1 MGVLISFWVSFRAAQ
16 SRKMWL
22 NYFLAEFGMAYYRVC
37 TIGLDGHFL
46 SVEEIECADDQE
58 AIQKAQQAVDDCD
71 VELWQVLS
79 CGFPATHQE
88 NRSAAEVHAAH
99 SAHTSTGTTGTEDRW
114 HRERHS

>member
-71 VELWQVLS
+71 VELWQGERFIVRLP
-79 CGFPATHQE
+79 GD
-88 NRSAAEVHAAH
+88 
-99 SAHTSTGTTGTEDRW
+99 TSRK
-114 HRERHS
+114 